1 MTGRAISNTAA
12 VFVLALLLV
21 LACLSLVTSQ
31 HRARGLFVELGRLQL
46 QAKDLEAE
54 GNRLRIE
61 LGKAAQP
68 SAVAGAARN
77 LGLRPTDSKQTVF
90 LPEAA
95 APADLAAAAAAGVQR

>member
-1 MTGRAISNTAA
+1 MTGRAISDTAA

-95 APADLAAAAAAGVQR
+95 APVDLAAAAAAGVQR

>member
-1 MTGRAISNTAA
+1 MTGRAISSAAA
-12 VFVLALLLV
+12 VVMLALLLV

-31 HRARGLFVELGRLQL
+31 HRARALFVEFGRLQV

-54 GNRLRIE
+54 GSRLRIE

-68 SAVAGAARN
+68 SAVAAAARN
-77 LGLRPTDSKQTVF
+77 LGLRPVDSKQTVF

-95 APADLAAAAAAGVQR
+95 APVDLAATAAAGAQR

>member
-1 MTGRAISNTAA
+1 MTGRAISDTAA

>member
-1 MTGRAISNTAA
+1 MSGRAFSHSAA
-12 VFVLALLLV
+12 VLMLALLLV

-31 HRARGLFVELGRLQL
+31 HRARGLFVELGRLQM

-68 SAVAGAARN
+68 AAVAGAARN
-77 LGLRPTDSKQTVF
+77 LGLRPTESKQTVF

-95 APADLAAAAAAGVQR
+95 PGDLAAAAAERTPQ

>member
-31 HRARGLFVELGRLQL
+31 HRARGLFVELGRLQS

-68 SAVAGAARN
+68 AAVAAAARS
-77 LGLRPTDSKQTVF
+77 LGLRPTESKQTVF
-90 LPEAA
+90 LPQ
-95 APADLAAAAAAGVQR
+95 APSADLAAAAAGARR

>member
-1 MTGRAISNTAA
+1 MTGRTMSAAAAIVT
-12 VFVLALLLV
+12 LALLLV
-21 LACLSLVTSQ
+21 VACLSLVTSQ
-31 HRARGLFVELGRLQL
+31 HRARGLFVELGRLQV

-68 SAVAGAARN
+68 AAVAGAARS

-95 APADLAAAAAAGVQR
+95 PAEVAAVANAGARP